1 MVGPVRPEIVL
12 VGSSIVQYSYDV
24 GGWGAALAN
33 LYSRKADIIKRGYA
47 GWNSRRAVQILKQLF
62 STDAA
67 VQPTLAIIYFGGN
80 DAMRPRP
87 SGLGPHVP
95 LDEYKDNMR
104 TIANHILS
112 LSENTR
118 IIFRGP
124 PPVNEDYL
132 REVLGDLFEEK
143 GRTNKDTHIYSEACR
158 EVCNEM
164 NDNVEFI
171 DLFYAIQQ
179 REDWLNSSFTDGL
192 HLSAEGSKTVM
203 REIEKVLKEAVWVP
217 SLHWDDMS
225 IEFGEESPYDP

>member
-33 LYSRKADIIKRGYA
+33 LYSRK
-47 GWNSRRAVQILKQLF
+47 
-62 STDAA
+62 DAA

-143 GRTNKDTHIYSEACR
+143 GRTNKVLEYLLVVYIVKDHMYIVKDHMGCISMVR
-158 EVCNEM
+158 
-164 NDNVEFI
+164 
-171 DLFYAIQQ
+171 
-179 REDWLNSSFTDGL
+179 DGL